1 MRPTKFGMGQALTR
15 VEDQR
20 FITGQGHFATDYRA
34 RGELQGFVLRAPYAS
49 ATFSIGDLVAARAMP
64 GVAAVITHEDV
75 KHLGDLPCQAPIR
88 NTDGTQSPIPS
99 YPVLPKDRVRHV
111 GEAIA
116 FIVAETIEQARD
128 AAEVIEVKYSSLP
141 VAADI
146 VSARAKGAPVVHA
159 EAPDNVAF
167 DHILGNKEATEAA
180 FSKAHRVI
188 ALDVVNS
195 RIIANYMEPR
205 SIVVEPQKND
215 KLLITL
221 GSQGVHGLRNTLAKF
236 IFKMPPEN
244 IRVVTPDVGGG
255 FGTKTF
261 MYREYP
267 LAVFAAQKLDKP
279 VRWVSDRSEHFFACA
294 HGRDNLA
301 LAEMALDEKSRFL
314 AIRVNLDANMGAYLS
329 QYGPYIPWIGST
341 MLTGVYDIPAGYTRI
356 RGIYSHTVPF
366 DAYRGAGR
374 PEAAYVIERL
384 VDYIADE
391 IGMDRLKLRKL
402 NFIKPKKMPY
412 KTPTGRVYDTGEF
425 AAHMDLAIERANWKG
440 FPARLK
446 AARKA
451 GKIRGIGLGVYIE
464 ACGGGSPEPAYVSLE
479 KDGTVTVK
487 IGTQSNGQ
495 GHETAYAQL
504 VSQHLDL
511 PLDSIKIK
519 QGDTNDTPTGSG
531 TGGSRSIPVGGA
543 GVARAAE
550 LLATNLKTLAAE
562 ALEAGTGDLEIA
574 DGRVRIA
581 GTDRSLSYV
590 EIAALPGAEKSMLST
605 VAEFKPPEA
614 TYPNGTH
621 SCEIEIDPETG
632 ESRIVNYVIVDD
644 FGVTLNPI
652 LLAGQIHGG
661 VAQGI
666 GQAMIER
673 FVQDDN
679 GQILT
684 GSFLDYA
691 MPRAEDM
698 PHFQFETLNVPS
710 TTNALGIKGA
720 GEAGTIGAAPAVMN
734 AIVDALRRAKGI
746 RHIDMP
752 ANAQAIWS
760 ALRKAEG

>member
-1 MRPTKFGMGQALTR
+1 MKPMKFGMGQALTR

-20 FITGQGHFATDYRA
+20 FITGQGHYATDYHA
-34 RGELQGFVLRAPYAS
+34 KGELQGFVLRSPYAS
-49 ATFSIGDLVAARAMP
+49 ATFRIGDLAAARAMP

-75 KHLGDLPCQAPIR
+75 KHLGDLPCQAPIG
-88 NTDGTQSPIPS
+88 NFDGTQSPIPS

-111 GEAIA
+111 GEAVA

-128 AAEVIEVKYSSLP
+128 AAEVIEVKYSGLP

-146 VSARAKGAPVVHA
+146 AGARMKGAPAVHA

-167 DHILGNKEATEAA
+167 DHILGNRDKTDAIFATAP
-180 FSKAHRVI
+180 RVI
-188 ALDVVNS
+188 SLDVVNN

-215 KLLITL
+215 HLLITI

-236 IFKMPPEN
+236 IFKVDPKT

-267 LAVFAAQKLDKP
+267 LAVFAAKALGKP
-279 VRWVSDRSEHFFACA
+279 VRWASDRTEHFFACA
-294 HGRDNLA
+294 HGRDNLTR
-301 LAEMALDEKSRFL
+301 AEMALDEKGKFL
-314 AIRVNLDANMGAYLS
+314 AMRVNLDANMGAFLS

-374 PEAAYVIERL
+374 PEAAYTVERL
-384 VDYIADE
+384 VDFIADE
-391 IGMDRLKLRKL
+391 IGVDRLKLRKL

-412 KTPTGRVYDTGEF
+412 KTPTARVYDTGDF
-425 AAHMDLAIERANWKG
+425 AAHMTRAVEQADWKG

-446 AARKA
+446 AAKKA
-451 GKIRGIGLGVYIE
+451 GKLRGIGLGVYIE
-464 ACGGGSPEPAYVSLE
+464 ACGGGSPEPAYVTLE
-479 KDGTVTVK
+479 KDGSATVK

-511 PLDSIKIK
+511 PLDKIRVK

-550 LLATNLKTLAAE
+550 LLAGNIKTLAAQ
-562 ALEAGTGDLEIA
+562 ALEAGTGDLEIV
-574 DGRVRIA
+574 DGRVKIA
-581 GTDRSLSYV
+581 GTDRSISYA
-590 EIAALPGAEKSMLST
+590 EIAALPGAKKEMLST

-644 FGVTLNPI
+644 FGVTLNPT

-661 VAQGI
+661 AAQGI
-666 GQAMIER
+666 GQALIER
-673 FVQDDN
+673 FVHDEN

-684 GSFLDYA
+684 ASFLDYA

-698 PHFQFETLNVPS
+698 PNFHFETLNVPS

-734 AIVDALRRAKGI
+734 AMVDALRRAKGI
-746 RHIDMP
+746 RHVDMP
-752 ANAQAIWS
+752 ANAQAIWN
-760 ALRKAEG
+760 LLQRPGK

>member
-1 MRPTKFGMGQALTR
+1 MKPMKFGMGLAVSR

-20 FITGQGHFATDYRA
+20 FITGQGHYATDYHA
-34 RGELQGFVLRAPYAS
+34 KGELQGFVLRSPYAS
-49 ATFSIGDLVAARAMP
+49 ATFTIGDLSAARAMP
-64 GVAAVITHEDV
+64 GIAAIITHEDV
-75 KHLGDLPCQAPIR
+75 AHLGDLPCQAPIK
-88 NTDGTQSPIPS
+88 NTDGSQSPIPS
-99 YPVLPKDRVRHV
+99 YPVLPKDTVRHV

-116 FIVAETIEQARD
+116 FIVAETLHQARD
-128 AAEVIEVKYSSLP
+128 AAETITIKWHSKPLV
-141 VAADI
+141 ADI
-146 VSARAKGAPVVHA
+146 AGARQKGAVAVHE

-167 DHILGNKEATEAA
+167 DHILGDQAKTDAIFA
-180 FSKAHRVI
+180 KAPRI
-188 ALDVVNS
+188 ISLDLHNN

-205 SIVVEPQKND
+205 SIVVEPQKGG

-236 IFKMPPEN
+236 IFKRDPAD

-267 LAVFAAQKLDKP
+267 LAVFAAEKLGRP
-279 VRWVSDRSEHFFACA
+279 VRWASDRSEHFFACA
-294 HGRDNLA
+294 HGRDNLTR
-301 LAEMALDEKSRFL
+301 AEMALDSRGKFL
-314 AIRVNLDANMGAYLS
+314 AMRVQLDANMGAYLS

-356 RGIYSHTVPF
+356 RGIYTHSVPF

-374 PEAAYVIERL
+374 PEAAYTVERL

-391 IGMDRLKLRKL
+391 LGMDRLKLRKL

-412 KTPTGRVYDTGEF
+412 KTATGRVYDTGEF
-425 AAHMDLAIERANWKG
+425 AEHMDQALEKSDWKG
-440 FPARLK
+440 FPARLRASK
-446 AARKA
+446 KA
-451 GKIRGIGLGVYIE
+451 GKLRGIGLGVYIE
-464 ACGGGSPEPAYVSLE
+464 ACGGGSPEPAYVTLE
-479 KDGTVTVK
+479 KDGGVTVK

-504 VSQHLDL
+504 ASQHLDL
-511 PLDSIKIK
+511 PLDKIRVL
-519 QGDTNDTPTGSG
+519 QGDTNYTPTGSG

-543 GVARAAE
+543 SVAKASE
-550 LLATNLKTLAAE
+550 LLADNIKTLAAQ
-562 ALEAGTGDLEIA
+562 ALEAGLGDMEIT

-581 GTDRSLSYV
+581 GTDRAISYA
-590 EIAALPGAEKSMLST
+590 EIAALPGAKKDMLT
-605 VAEFKPPEA
+605 TKAQFAPPEA

-621 SCEIEIDPETG
+621 VCEIEIDPETG
-632 ESRIVNYVIVDD
+632 ETVIVNYVIVDD
-644 FGVTLNPI
+644 FGVTLNPT

-661 VAQGI
+661 AAQGI
-666 GQAMIER
+666 GQALIER
-673 FVQDDN
+673 FVHDEN

-684 GSFLDYA
+684 ASFLDYA

-698 PHFQFETLNVPS
+698 PHFTFETRNVPS
-710 TTNALGIKGA
+710 TTNALGVKGA

-734 AIVDALRRAKGI
+734 AVVDALRRAKGI

-752 ANAQAIWS
+752 ANAQAIWQK
-760 ALRKAEG
+760 LRMV

>member
-1 MRPTKFGMGQALTR
+1 MRPMKFGMGQALTR

-20 FITGQGHFATDYRA
+20 FLTGQGRYATDYRA
-34 RGELQGFVLRAPYAS
+34 KGQLAGFVLRAPFAS
-49 ATFSIGDLVAARAMP
+49 ATFTMGDLTTARAMP
-64 GVAAVITHEDV
+64 GVRLILTHAEV
-75 KHLGDLPCQAPIR
+75 AHLGDLPCQAPIK
-88 NTDGTQSPIPS
+88 NTDGTLSPIPS

-111 GEAIA
+111 GEAVA
-116 FIVAETIEQARD
+116 FIVAETLEQARD
-128 AAEVIEVKYSSLP
+128 AAEAIDIRWKDAPVVSD
-141 VAADI
+141 VAA
-146 VSARAKGAPVVHA
+146 ARIAGAPLVHA
-159 EAPDNVAF
+159 EAPGNVAF
-167 DHILGNKEATEAA
+167 DHVLGDQAKTDAIFA
-180 FSKAHRVI
+180 KAPRVI
-188 ALDVVNS
+188 GLDLVNS

-205 SIVVEPQKND
+205 TIVAEPQKGGTW
-215 KLLITL
+215 LVTL
-221 GSQGVHGLRNTLAKF
+221 GSQGVHGIRNTLAKF
-236 IFKMPPEN
+236 IFKIDPATL
-244 IRVVTPDVGGG
+244 RVVTPDVGGG

-267 LAVFAAQKLDKP
+267 LALHAAMVLNAP
-279 VRWVSDRSEHFFACA
+279 VGWTSDRTEHFFACA
-294 HGRDNLA
+294 HGRDNLTR
-301 LAEMALDEKSRFL
+301 AEMALDEKGRFL
-314 AIRVNLDANMGAYLS
+314 AMRVMLDANMGAYLS

-356 RGIYSHTVPF
+356 RGIYSNSVPF

-374 PEAAYVIERL
+374 PEAAYTIERL

-391 IGMDRLKLRKL
+391 LGIDRLQLRRK
-402 NFIKPKKMPY
+402 NFIKPKQMPY

-425 AAHMDLAIERANWKG
+425 AGHLDVALERADWKG

-464 ACGGGSPEPAYVSLE
+464 ACGGGSPEPAYVNLE

-504 VSQHLDL
+504 VAQHLDL
-511 PLDSIKIK
+511 PIDQIRVR
-519 QGDTNDTPTGSG
+519 QGDTNLTPTGSG

-543 GVARAAE
+543 AVAKAAE
-550 LLATNLKTLAAE
+550 LLAESIKTLAAD
-562 ALEAGTGDLEIA
+562 ALEAGKGDVEIA

-581 GTDRSLSYV
+581 GTDRSLSYT
-590 EIAALPGAEKSMLST
+590 EIAALPKARGKLAT
-605 VAEFKPPEA
+605 QAEFRPPEA

-621 SCEIEIDPETG
+621 VCEVEIDPETG
-632 ESRIVNYVIVDD
+632 ETRIVNFVIVDD
-644 FGVTLNPI
+644 FGVTLNPL

-661 VAQGI
+661 AAQGI

-673 FVQDDN
+673 YVQDEK
-679 GQILT
+679 GQMLT
-684 GSFLDYA
+684 ASFLDYA
-691 MPRAEDM
+691 MPRADDI
-698 PHFQFETLNVPS
+698 PSFRFETRNVPS
-710 TTNALGIKGA
+710 TTNAIGVKGA

-752 ANAQAIWS
+752 ANAQAIWE
-760 ALRKAEG
+760 ALRA

>member
-20 FITGQGHFATDYRA
+20 FITGQGHYATDYHA
-34 RGELQGFVLRAPYAS
+34 KGELQGFVLRSSYAS
-49 ATFSIGDLVAARAMP
+49 ATFRIGDLTAARAMP
-64 GVAAVITHEDV
+64 GIAAIYTHADVA
-75 KHLGDLPCQAPIR
+75 HLGDLPCQAPTK

-99 YPVLPKDRVRHV
+99 YPVLPKDRVVHV
-111 GEAIA
+111 GEAVA
-116 FIVAETIEQARD
+116 FIVASTIEQARD
-128 AAEVIEVKYSSLP
+128 AAEAITIEWNGKP

-146 VSARAKGAPVVHA
+146 AGARTKGAAAVHP

-167 DHILGNKEATEAA
+167 DHILGNQPETDAIFAKAA
-180 FSKAHRVI
+180 RIVSLPLH
-188 ALDVVNS
+188 NS

-205 SIVVEPQKND
+205 SIVVEPQKAG
-215 KLLITL
+215 KLLITV

-236 IFKMPPEN
+236 IFKMNPDD

-267 LAVFAAQKLDKP
+267 LAVFAAQQLGKP
-279 VRWVSDRSEHFFACA
+279 VRWASDRTEHFFACA
-294 HGRDNLA
+294 HGRDNLT
-301 LAEMALDEKSRFL
+301 LAEMALDAKGKFL
-314 AIRVNLDANMGAYLS
+314 AMRVMLDANMGAYLS

-356 RGIYSHTVPF
+356 RGIYTHSVPF

-374 PEAAYVIERL
+374 PEAAYTVERL

-391 IGMDRLKLRKL
+391 IGMDRAKLRKL
-402 NFIKPKKMPY
+402 NFIKPKQMPY
-412 KTPTGRVYDTGEF
+412 KTPTGRVYDTGDF
-425 AAHMDLAIERANWKG
+425 AAHMDRAMEAADWKG

-446 AARKA
+446 AAKKA
-451 GKIRGIGLGVYIE
+451 GKLRGIGLGVYIE
-464 ACGGGSPEPAYVSLE
+464 ACGGGTPEPAYVSLE
-479 KDGTVTVK
+479 KDGSVVVK

-504 VSQHLDL
+504 ASQHLDL
-511 PLDSIKIK
+511 PLDKIRVL
-519 QGDTNDTPTGSG
+519 QGDTNFTPTGSG

-543 GVARAAE
+543 AVAKASE
-550 LLATNLKTLAAE
+550 LLADNIKTLAAQ

-574 DGRVRIA
+574 DGRVKIA
-581 GTDRSLSYV
+581 GTDRSISYA
-590 EIAALPGAEKSMLST
+590 EIASLPGAKKDMLAT
-605 VAEFKPPEA
+605 KAQFAPPEA

-661 VAQGI
+661 AAQGI
-666 GQAMIER
+666 GQALIER
-673 FVQDDN
+673 FIHDEN

-684 GSFLDYA
+684 ASFLDYA

-698 PHFQFETLNVPS
+698 PNFQFETLNVPS

-720 GEAGTIGAAPAVMN
+720 GEAGTIGAAPAAMN
-734 AIVDALRRAKGI
+734 AVVDALRHAKGI

-752 ANAQAIWS
+752 ANAQAIWQR
-760 ALRKAEG
+760 LQKA

>member
-1 MRPTKFGMGQALTR
+1 MRPMKFGMGQALTR

-20 FITGQGHFATDYRA
+20 FLTGNGHYASDYHA
-34 RGELQGFVLRAPYAS
+34 KGELQGFVLRAPYAS
-49 ATFSIGDLVAARAMP
+49 ATFTFGDLAAARAMP
-64 GVAAVITHEDV
+64 GVALIVTHADV
-75 KHLGDLPCQAPIR
+75 AHLGDLPCQAPVK
-88 NTDGTQSPIPS
+88 NTDGSTSPVPS
-99 YPVLPKDRVRHV
+99 YPVLPKDRVRHI

-128 AAEVIEVKYSSLP
+128 AAEAIEVKWKNEAVASD
-141 VAADI
+141 VAA
-146 VSARAKGAPVVHA
+146 ARAKGAPLVHA
-159 EAPDNVAF
+159 EAPGNVAF
-167 DHILGNKEATEAA
+167 DHVLGNKEKTDAIFA
-180 FSKAHRVI
+180 KADRVI
-188 ALDVVNS
+188 SLDVINS
-195 RIIANYMEPR
+195 RIIANYMEGR
-205 SIVVEPQKND
+205 AIVVEPLKGG
-215 KLLITL
+215 KFHITL
-221 GSQGVHGLRNTLAKF
+221 GSQGSHGLRNTLAKY
-236 IFKMPPEN
+236 IFRMDPAN

-267 LAVFAAQKLDKP
+267 LAMFAADKLGKP
-279 VRWVSDRSEHFFACA
+279 VRWVSERSEHFFACA
-294 HGRDNLA
+294 HGRDNLTH
-301 LAEMALDEKSRFL
+301 AEMALDARGKFL

-329 QYGPYIPWIGST
+329 QYGPFIPWIGST

-356 RGIYSHTVPF
+356 RGIYSNSVPF

-391 IGMDRLKLRKL
+391 TGIDRVKLRRI

-412 KTPTGRVYDTGEF
+412 KTATGRVYDTGEF
-425 AAHMDLAIERANWKG
+425 EGHLDRALEIADWKG

-446 AARKA
+446 TAKKA

-464 ACGGGSPEPAYVSLE
+464 ACGGGSPEPAYVTLE
-479 KDGTVTVK
+479 KDGSATVR

-511 PLDSIKIK
+511 PLDRITVK

-550 LLATNLKTLAAE
+550 LLAGNLKTLAAE
-562 ALEAGTGDLEIA
+562 ALEAGTGDLEIT
-574 DGRVRIA
+574 DGTVRIA
-581 GTDRSLSYV
+581 GTDRRLSFA
-590 EIAALPGAEKSMLST
+590 EIAALPGASKAMLST
-605 VAEFKPPEA
+605 TAEFAPPEA

-621 SCEIEIDPETG
+621 ACEIEIDPETG

-652 LLAGQIHGG
+652 LLVGQIHGG
-661 VAQGI
+661 AAQGI
-666 GQAMIER
+666 GQAMVER
-673 FVQDDN
+673 YVQDES
-679 GQILT
+679 GQMLT
-684 GSFLDYA
+684 ASFLDYA

-698 PHFQFETLNVPS
+698 PSFTFETRNVPS

-720 GEAGTIGAAPAVMN
+720 GEAGTIGATPAVMN

-752 ANAQAIWS
+752 ANAQVIWN
-760 ALRKAEG
+760 ALRA

>member
-20 FITGQGHFATDYRA
+20 FITGQGHYATDYHA
-34 RGELQGFVLRAPYAS
+34 KGELQGFVLRSSYAS
-49 ATFSIGDLVAARAMP
+49 ATFRIGDLAAARAMP
-64 GVAAVITHEDV
+64 GIAAIYTHADVA
-75 KHLGDLPCQAPIR
+75 HLGDLPCQAPTK

-99 YPVLPKDRVRHV
+99 YPVLPKDRVVHV

-116 FIVAETIEQARD
+116 FIVASTIEQARD
-128 AAEVIEVKYSSLP
+128 AAEAISVEWNGKP

-146 VSARAKGAPVVHA
+146 AGARTKGAAAVHP

-167 DHILGNKEATEAA
+167 DHILGNQPETDAIFA
-180 FSKAHRVI
+180 KAERIISLPLH
-188 ALDVVNS
+188 NS

-205 SIVVEPQKND
+205 SIVVEPQKAG
-215 KLLITL
+215 KLLITV

-236 IFKMPPEN
+236 IFKMNPDD

-267 LAVFAAQKLDKP
+267 LAVFAAQQLGKP
-279 VRWVSDRSEHFFACA
+279 VRWASDRTEHFFACA
-294 HGRDNLA
+294 HGRDNLTV
-301 LAEMALDEKSRFL
+301 AEMALGAKGKFL
-314 AIRVNLDANMGAYLS
+314 AMRVMLDANMGAYLS

-356 RGIYSHTVPF
+356 RGIYTHSVPF

-374 PEAAYVIERL
+374 PEAAYTVERL

-391 IGMDRLKLRKL
+391 IGMDRAKLRKL

-412 KTPTGRVYDTGEF
+412 KTPTGRVYDTGDF
-425 AAHMDLAIERANWKG
+425 AAHMDRAMEAADWKG
-440 FPARLK
+440 FPARLR
-446 AARKA
+446 AAKKA
-451 GKIRGIGLGVYIE
+451 GKLRGIGLGVYIE
-464 ACGGGSPEPAYVSLE
+464 ACGGGTPEPAYVSLE
-479 KDGTVTVK
+479 KDGSVVVK

-504 VSQHLDL
+504 ASQHLDL
-511 PLDSIKIK
+511 PLDKIK
-519 QGDTNDTPTGSG
+519 VLQGDTNFTPTGSG

-543 GVARAAE
+543 AVAKASE
-550 LLATNLKTLAAE
+550 LLADNIKTLAAQ

-574 DGRVRIA
+574 DGRVKIA
-581 GTDRSLSYV
+581 GTDRSISYA
-590 EIAALPGAEKSMLST
+590 EIASLPGAKKDMLAT
-605 VAEFKPPEA
+605 KAQFAPPEA

-661 VAQGI
+661 AAQGI
-666 GQAMIER
+666 GQALIER
-673 FVQDDN
+673 FIHDEN

-684 GSFLDYA
+684 ASFLDYA

-698 PHFQFETLNVPS
+698 PNFQFETLNVPS

-734 AIVDALRRAKGI
+734 AVVDALRHAKGI

-752 ANAQAIWS
+752 ANAQAIWEM
-760 ALRKAEG
+760 LQKA

>member
-20 FITGQGHFATDYRA
+20 FITGQGHYATDYHA
-34 RGELQGFVLRAPYAS
+34 KGELQGFVLRSSYAS
-49 ATFSIGDLVAARAMP
+49 ATFKIGDLTAARAMP
-64 GVAAVITHEDV
+64 GIAAIYTHADVA
-75 KHLGDLPCQAPIR
+75 HLGDLPCQAPIK
-88 NTDGTQSPIPS
+88 NTDGTLSPVPS
-99 YPVLPKDRVRHV
+99 YPVLPKDRVVHV
-111 GEAIA
+111 GEAVA
-116 FIVAETIEQARD
+116 FIVASTIEQARD
-128 AAEVIEVKYSSLP
+128 AAEAITIEWNGKP

-146 VSARAKGAPVVHA
+146 AGARAKGAAVVHA

-167 DHILGNKEATEAA
+167 DHILGNQPETDAIFA
-180 FSKAHRVI
+180 KAPRIISLSLH
-188 ALDVVNS
+188 NS
-195 RIIANYMEPR
+195 RIIANYMEAR
-205 SIVVEPQKND
+205 SIVVEPQKAG
-215 KLLITL
+215 KLLITV

-236 IFKMPPEN
+236 IFKMNPDD

-267 LAVFAAQKLDKP
+267 LAVFAAQQLGKP
-279 VRWVSDRSEHFFACA
+279 VRWASDRTEHFFACA
-294 HGRDNLA
+294 HGRDNLT
-301 LAEMALDEKSRFL
+301 LAEMALDAKGKFL
-314 AIRVNLDANMGAYLS
+314 AMRVMLDANMGAYLS

-356 RGIYSHTVPF
+356 RGIYTHSVPF

-374 PEAAYVIERL
+374 PEAAYTVERL

-391 IGMDRLKLRKL
+391 LGMDRLKLRKL

-425 AAHMDLAIERANWKG
+425 AAHMERAVEAADWKG

-446 AARKA
+446 AAKKT
-451 GKIRGIGLGVYIE
+451 GKLRGIGLGVYIE

-479 KDGTVTVK
+479 KDGTAVVK

-511 PLDSIKIK
+511 PLDKIK
-519 QGDTNDTPTGSG
+519 VLQGDTNFTPTGSG

-543 GVARAAE
+543 AVAKASE
-550 LLATNLKTLAAE
+550 LLADNIKTLAAQ

-574 DGRVRIA
+574 DGRVKIA
-581 GTDRSLSYV
+581 GTDRSISYA
-590 EIAALPGAEKSMLST
+590 EIAALPGAKKDMLAT
-605 VAEFKPPEA
+605 KAQFAPPEA

-661 VAQGI
+661 AAQGI
-666 GQAMIER
+666 GQALIER
-673 FVQDDN
+673 FIHDEN

-684 GSFLDYA
+684 ASFLDYA

-698 PHFQFETLNVPS
+698 PNFQFETLNVPS

-734 AIVDALRRAKGI
+734 AVVDALRHAKGI

-752 ANAQAIWS
+752 ANAQAIWQT
-760 ALRKAEG
+760 LQKA